1 MGYELGYA
9 ITSPRRPFAQRV
21 GQSVL
26 TPMPSP
32 MLMDTGHG
40 WSAVVTRPTSALAAA
55 HAQATQQAQAAHSP
69 RAVLVTAAV
78 DPCFPPFPIDME
90 HMQHMQR
97 SYSSA
102 ACSSTA
108 KGEKARLARPASTPS
123 LKLAE
128 KPIRATH
135 THGRPST
142 APLTPGKPPQH
153 IDTHFAACQRCI
165 RPRTAPS
172 PCKPSAR
179 ISARGGPTVL
189 SSASAAALPI
199 AAASVVVHSPAAATS
214 CTLSSCRPA
223 AELPA
228 GLSIAGRMH
237 VCEQARPQTHRTAA
251 GRIENHSAAGKSS
264 MSDSATH
271 PQRAGHR
278 SVELV
283 APPRA
288 MRATRQMRHA
298 SGVEA
303 RDVELRRPL
312 SKAASVSADTKT
324 TSVEARRASRQPLP
338 QQELRVG
345 LIWSQLWPWSG
356 PEEKR
361 PPSQCL
367 PVTAMATAAQRRMPP
382 SSSVYASPPAPDLL
396 SATLSL
402 SEFKSSFGL
411 EAQMA
416 VRAARTNLTVARPPR
431 NQMRPSERIVP
442 SGPVVAA
449 PHVQHVQKDV
459 LRNSHQSMPPGG
471 AKPKLPLSSTS
482 MYAIPRSQLQSMTIA
497 TQDVGSTR
505 TTSESSFNARE
516 PLRGW

>member
-1 MGYELGYA
+1 M
-9 ITSPRRPFAQRV
+9 
-21 GQSVL
+21 
-26 TPMPSP
+26 
-32 MLMDTGHG
+32 
-40 WSAVVTRPTSALAAA
+40 TRPTSALSAA
-55 HAQATQQAQAAHSP
+55 HAQATQQAQAALEHSP

-90 HMQHMQR
+90 HMQR
-97 SYSSA
+97 SHSSA

-153 IDTHFAACQRCI
+153 IDAHFAASQRCT
-165 RPRTAPS
+165 RPRTAPL

-179 ISARGGPTVL
+179 ISARAPTVL
-189 SSASAAALPI
+189 SSASAAAL
-199 AAASVVVHSPAAATS
+199 STSGVVHSPAAATS
-214 CTLSSCRPA
+214 CTPSSCRPA
-223 AELPA
+223 TELLA
-228 GLSIAGRMH
+228 GLSAAGRMH
-237 VCEQARPQTHRTAA
+237 VREQTCPQTHRTAA

-264 MSDSATH
+264 LSDSATH
-271 PQRAGHR
+271 PQRSGQR

-283 APPRA
+283 APAPRA
-288 MRATRQMRHA
+288 MSATRQMRHA

-312 SKAASVSADTKT
+312 SKAASMSSDKEGTEAVN
-324 TSVEARRASRQPLP
+324 VEAHRASRQPLP
-338 QQELRVG
+338 QHQERG
-345 LIWSQLWPWSG
+345 LIWSQLWPWPA

-361 PPSQCL
+361 PPPQCL

-382 SSSVYASPPAPDLL
+382 SSYAYASPPAPDLL

-411 EAQMA
+411 EAHM
-416 VRAARTNLTVARPPR
+416 AARATRTNSTVVRPRPR
-431 NQMRPSERIVP
+431 NQMRPSERSVA

-449 PHVQHVQKDV
+449 PHVQHVQQDA
-459 LRNSHQSMPPGG
+459 LRNSHYSMPLGG
-471 AKPKLPLSSTS
+471 AKLPVSSRPI
-482 MYAIPRSQLQSMTIA
+482 YAIPRSQQLQSVTIA
-497 TQDVGSTR
+497 TQDVRTRSTR
-505 TTSESSFNARE
+505 TTTESSFNAHE
-516 PLRGW
+516 PLRGWC